1 VLLIYK
7 DRDGTDGTVRLSE
20 RSLAGETTI
29 GRGDEATV
37 TLDDRRVSRIHS
49 SIIRW
54 DDIYVIRD
62 MGSANGTCL
71 NDENVEVAVLRP
83 GDRLRI
89 GSTEFRIV
97 STGGSDD
104 VTAQGITVEA

>member
-1 VLLIYK
+1 MLLIYK
-7 DRDGTDGTVRLSE
+7 DKGGTDRTVRLGE
-20 RSLAGETTI
+20 RSLEGETTI
-29 GRGDEATV
+29 GRDSEATV

-49 SIIRW
+49 AIIRW

-71 NDENVEVAVLRP
+71 NDENVEIAVLRP

-89 GSTEFRIV
+89 GSTVFRLV
-97 STGGSDD
+97 STGGPGD
-104 VTAQGITVEA
+104 VTAPGITVEA